1 MGDKFDLDSEFSE
14 DYQYTLKELME
25 DCKIKTEVDGK
36 NRNEK
41 NVFDIAQSYHYFH
54 NPQNSG
60 LVDRINKYIH
70 LDVST
75 DSDDKRELFDTFR
88 LLKYIHELEIDDIHL
103 LSWLNKPRISHFD
116 VFISE
121 DEQNY
126 DQYDIW
132 TICNE
137 IKETIPEEKANHIEK
152 AVLTIFVYWCKFKN
166 IFYKIVRDYEA
177 MESGDN
183 VKIMQYVQECL
194 KEISSRIEDSPSYEV
209 HRKNSVLECFFTV
222 LCSYCCKCYVADLQ
236 NKLFEGVSV
245 ESDIDDFILQMNLV
259 IGKHGLSY
267 EQLDKYE
274 KYILGKYKKPSKDE
288 KILYIALST
297 MIKAGLPSDF
307 ELAAKD
313 VRFAVKHYMTVI
325 DWLFDGD
332 EERKRQ
338 YCNDD
343 IIAFHIIIPV
353 LQEMIYVSN
362 KNTSYVNDYLN
373 AKHRTTF
380 SSIIKKPEK
389 ADAIGKSI
397 IINRIEYRYSVF
409 VGSKESQD
417 FFVRSEEEVYKIM
430 DFLLSYK
437 NIEDMI
443 FAHDYLS
450 SFVEKYIISQLFL
463 PPVSHQQFLEI
474 INHNMNSV
482 QLTEI
487 QMESSA
493 SNILFLQPEY
503 IEKAAVRIAEIAE
516 DTIQNS
522 DEDSLNRIIIP
533 AKQKGMIVEYDI
545 WIVITFIINN
555 QKKTVL
561 IINADEVY
569 DDDYISRI
577 EEINLGKF
585 VSD

>member
-1 MGDKFDLDSEFSE
+1 MGDKFALGSEFNE
-14 DYQYTLKELME
+14 DYKCTLDELINDCDMIPKPE
-25 DCKIKTEVDGK
+25 DNRI
-36 NRNEK
+36 NRNGRRGY
-41 NVFDIAQSYHYFH
+41 DIAQFYHYFH

-60 LVDRINKYIH
+60 LVDRINKYLH
-70 LDVST
+70 LDITT
-75 DSDDKRELFDTFR
+75 DNTDKKKQFETLK
-88 LLKYIHELEIDDIHL
+88 LLKYIRFMENSLTIPL
-103 LSWLNKPRISHFD
+103 LNLLNKPRINHFD
-116 VFISE
+116 IFVSE

-126 DQYDIW
+126 TQYDILM
-132 TICNE
+132 ICNE
-137 IKETIPEEKANHIEK
+137 IKEAIPEEKA
-152 AVLTIFVYWCKFKN
+152 VLSIFMYWYKFKN

-183 VKIMQYVQECL
+183 VKKIQYVQECL
-194 KEISSRIEDSPSYEV
+194 KEISSKIEDSPSYEV
-209 HRKNSVLECFFTV
+209 CRKNSVLECFFTV

-236 NKLFEGVSV
+236 NKLFEGVLV
-245 ESDIDDFILQMNLV
+245 ESDIDDFVLQMNFV

-274 KYILGKYKKPSKDE
+274 KYISGKYKKPSKDE
-288 KILYIALST
+288 KILYIALSA

-307 ELAAKD
+307 EIAVKD
-313 VRFAVKHYMTVI
+313 VRFAVKHYMTII

-353 LQEMIYVSN
+353 LQEMIFVSN

-389 ADAIGKSI
+389 ADEIGKPI

-417 FFVRSEEEVYKIM
+417 FFVRSEEKVYKIM

-450 SFVEKYIISQLFL
+450 SCVEKYIISQLFL
-463 PPVSHQQFLEI
+463 PTVLHQQFLEI

-487 QMESSA
+487 QIDSSA

-545 WIVITFIINN
+545 QSV
-555 QKKTVL
+555 
-561 IINADEVY
+561 
-569 DDDYISRI
+569 
-577 EEINLGKF
+577 
-585 VSD
+585 

>member
-25 DCKIKTEVDGK
+25 DCKIKTKVDGK

-132 TICNE
+132 TICND
-137 IKETIPEEKANHIEK
+137 IKEAIPEEKANHIEK

-274 KYILGKYKKPSKDE
+274 KYISGKYKKPSKDE
-288 KILYIALST
+288 KILYIALSA

-409 VGSKESQD
+409 IGSKEAQD
-417 FFVRSEEEVYKIM
+417 FLVRSEEEVYKIM

>member
-1 MGDKFDLDSEFSE
+1 
-14 DYQYTLKELME
+14 
-25 DCKIKTEVDGK
+25 
-36 NRNEK
+36 
-41 NVFDIAQSYHYFH
+41 IAQFYHYFH

-60 LVDRINKYIH
+60 LVDRINKYLH
-70 LDVST
+70 LDITT
-75 DSDDKRELFDTFR
+75 DNTDKKEQFETLK
-88 LLKYIHELEIDDIHL
+88 LLKYIRFVENSLTIPL
-103 LSWLNKPRISHFD
+103 LNLLNKPRINHFD

-121 DEQNY
+121 EEQNY

-132 TICNE
+132 TICND
-137 IKETIPEEKANHIEK
+137 IKEAIPEEKANHIEK

-245 ESDIDDFILQMNLV
+245 ESDIDDFMLQMNLV

-274 KYILGKYKKPSKDE
+274 KYISGKYKKPSKDE
-288 KILYIALST
+288 KILYIALSA

-307 ELAAKD
+307 ELVAKD
-313 VRFAVKHYMTVI
+313 VRFAVKHYMTII

-338 YCNDD
+338 YCHDD

-353 LQEMIYVSN
+353 LQEMIFVSN

-409 VGSKESQD
+409 IGSKEAQD
-417 FFVRSEEEVYKIM
+417 FLVRSEEEVYKIM

-450 SFVEKYIISQLFL
+450 SCVEKHIISQLFFS
-463 PPVSHQQFLEI
+463 PVSHQQFLEI

-569 DDDYISRI
+569 DDDYISRV